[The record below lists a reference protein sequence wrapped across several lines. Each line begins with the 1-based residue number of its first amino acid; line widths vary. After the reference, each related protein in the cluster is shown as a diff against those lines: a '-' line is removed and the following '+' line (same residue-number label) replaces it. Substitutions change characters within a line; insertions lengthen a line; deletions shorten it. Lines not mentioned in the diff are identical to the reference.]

1 MFFNHLKYHE
11 QALIFI
17 VLVTSACSEFYTHV
31 FDAVNAVSQAA
42 AATAAVV
49 AIISMNKT
57 AVIKKKEIQGNVSYT
72 RCSAM
77 GVLSIFSLLTPS
89 NKKFEP

>member
-17 VLVTSACSEFYTHV
+17 VLVTSACSKFYTHV

-42 AATAAVV
+42 AASAAVA
-49 AIISMNKT
+49 AITSMNKT
-57 AVIKKKEIQGNVSYT
+57 AVIKKKEIQGNISYT
-72 RCSAM
+72 CCSAVS
-77 GVLSIFSLLTPS
+77 VLSIFSPLTVS
-89 NKKFEP
+89 KKIKP